1 VTAINSELAPPEDE
15 LVTEIIARRKRRA
28 PKLTLA
34 LVVLVA
40 AGAAFALGA
49 LAQKRWGA
57 SSGGSGSRAS
67 AFAAFASRAGAAGA
81 GGAASRAG
89 GFGGFG
95 GFGGAGAFETGTV
108 TLIKGSTLYV
118 TDATGNTVL
127 VRTTPRSTVTRT
139 VGGSVKSIVPGD
151 TVTVTGTRAANGSY
165 TARSIAI
172 GRVSNG

>member
-1 VTAINSELAPPEDE
+1 VTAIHSELPPTEDE

-40 AGAAFALGA
+40 AGGSFALGA
-49 LAQKRWGA
+49 LAQRHWGSSRA
-57 SSGGSGSRAS
+57 ASGGRAS

-81 GGAASRAG
+81 GGAASRTG

-95 GFGGAGAFETGTV
+95 GFGGGGVETGTV

-118 TDATGNTVL
+118 TDSTGNTVL
-127 VRTTPRSTVTRT
+127 VKTTPGSSVTRT
-139 VGGSVKSIVPGD
+139 VGGSVTSIVPGD
-151 TVTVTGTRAANGSY
+151 TVTVVGTRAANGSY
-165 TARSIAI
+165 TARSISI